1 MSESTNMFYVVCDE
15 QNVAECATLADAIA
29 ECERLAS
36 AEPLPGV
43 WWVEDSEGN
52 EVRNMGHWRGGM
64 RVRDYRPLET
74 AMSKSTNGRVPA
86 VSVTFHINHGAECLI
101 NERPDHMRLTF
112 ADGTDTI
119 VQRDD
124 LARLADVYMWHGAK
138 QKFIDAAAIS
148 RNPET
153 GRSATVA
160 DKKAA
165 VLEVIERCIVHG
177 QWNKAREGGG
187 GSGTLLLEALIR
199 MYAGKKDRAA
209 LLAYLD
215 GLTAEQKRQ
224 LERNPRVAPTIEAIR
239 TERRLASGKADDG
252 EDLLA
257 QLD

>member
-1 MSESTNMFYVVCDE
+1 
-15 QNVAECATLADAIA
+15 
-29 ECERLAS
+29 
-36 AEPLPGV
+36 
-43 WWVEDSEGN
+43 
-52 EVRNMGHWRGGM
+52 
-64 RVRDYRPLET
+64 
-74 AMSKSTNGRVPA
+74 
-86 VSVTFHINHGAECLI
+86 
-101 NERPDHMRLTF
+101 
-112 ADGTDTI
+112 
-119 VQRDD
+119 
-124 LARLADVYMWHGAK
+124 MWHGAK

-153 GRSATVA
+153 GRSATIA

-165 VLEVIERCIVHG
+165 ILEVIERCTVQG

-187 GSGTLLLEALIR
+187 GSSTLLLEALVR

-224 LERNPRVAPTIEAIR
+224 LERNQRVAPVIEAIR